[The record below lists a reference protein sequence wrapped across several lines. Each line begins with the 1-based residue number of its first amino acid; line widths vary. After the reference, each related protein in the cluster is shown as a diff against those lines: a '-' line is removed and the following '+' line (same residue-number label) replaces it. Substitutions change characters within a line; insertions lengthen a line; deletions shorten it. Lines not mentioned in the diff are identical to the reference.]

1 MKECK
6 TTVVFH
12 RCSLWEEAVPFQW
25 PKVNAPC
32 LFTSQSLS
40 RRACS
45 SWAGGCASLAWSH
58 ESYIEATCSL
68 GDESGTRS
76 EKGQDHFTADGGLK
90 AFGIELCCTA
100 LKIHTHT
107 HMCMYNL
114 CVYIS
119 LFIAISIY
127 SNWSSQYPGAE
138 NTQCKT
144 LWDALLRVSRTSP
157 AKSMHPAQLAC

>member
-90 AFGIELCCTA
+90 AFGIGLCCTA

-107 HMCMYNL
+107 HMCMYMYIWM
-114 CVYIS
+114 CIYGYTYPHTPIDTHTYTYVYIYTHMHMCVCIYIYIMV
-119 LFIAISIY
+119 LFIAGL
-127 SNWSSQYPGAE
+127 P
-138 NTQCKT
+138 
-144 LWDALLRVSRTSP
+144 
-157 AKSMHPAQLAC
+157 